1 MKTMSVKVFTR
12 IVCLIMAVAM
22 AVSLVGC
29 GVDITSV
36 GLPTDIVLEK
46 GETQQ
51 LNIEYGTDD
60 KAEQEK
66 IAEAASKLNLT
77 WTSSDETVATVDETG
92 LVTAVGAGE
101 ADVTVSVAD
110 ANISSTTHVKVVI
123 TPTGVE
129 APDSI
134 ELVTNGENSKAL
146 GAKMTPEDATEVKL
160 AYESSDENVATV
172 DENGVVTAVAD
183 GECVI
188 TTYVTADIPA
198 TAENAEAKPVVDEVA
213 SSEAEV
219 ADSAAD
225 SEAPDNA
232 AASKPEDTT
241 DSSFGV
247 VPDGLSAETKVTVTT
262 KVEQIALSKTEGV
275 LTVGNSVTITATVTP
290 DNATNATVNWTSSDE
305 KVATVDSNGK
315 VTAVAVGN
323 ATIKATSESDGD
335 VSADYALTVNK
346 AAAKPAT
353 RYSGTTSSAGAATTP
368 SYTAPSAPSA
378 STPTYVP
385 EPAPAPAPAPAP
397 DPAPAP
403 AEPSQPSGGS
413 SPDYSGSS
421 GFDANLGSWSE
432 GSGIDWT
439 QGATR
444 S

>member
-1 MKTMSVKVFTR
+1 MKFSKIQSPGTFTR
-12 IVCLIMAVAM
+12 IACLIMAVAM

-77 WTSSDETVATVDETG
+77 WSSSDEEVATVDETG

-101 ADVTVSVAD
+101 ADITVSVAD
-110 ANISSTTHVKVVI
+110 ANISSTTHIKVVI
-123 TPTGVE
+123 LPTGVE
-129 APDSI
+129 APETLSL
-134 ELVTNGENSKAL
+134 ELNGEATKAL
-146 GAKMTPEDATEVKL
+146 GAKMTPEDATDVKL
-160 AYESSDENVATV
+160 AYLSSDESVATV
-172 DENGVVTAVAD
+172 DESGNVTAVGV
-183 GECVI
+183 GECTI
-188 TTYVTADIPA
+188 TTTIVADTTA
-198 TAENAEAKPVVDEVA
+198 TAEDAGV
-213 SSEAEV
+213 
-219 ADSAAD
+219 D
-225 SEAPDNA
+225 SEML
-232 AASKPEDTT
+232 
-241 DSSFGV
+241 V
-247 VPDGLSAETKVTVTT
+247 VPENAKAETKVTVGKAIESIT
-262 KVEQIALSKTEGV
+262 LDSNEGV
-275 LTVGNSVTITATVTP
+275 LTVGNTH
-290 DNATNATVNWTSSDE
+290 
-305 KVATVDSNGK
+305 
-315 VTAVAVGN
+315 
-323 ATIKATSESDGD
+323 TIKATVFPEDATDKAVTWKSSDESIATVDAEGNVTAKDTGNVTIMAVNSDGD

-353 RYSGTTSSAGAATTP
+353 KYSGTTSSAGAATTP

-385 EPAPAPAPAPAP
+385 APAPAPAPAP

-403 AEPSQPSGGS
+403 AEPSQPSGG
-413 SPDYSGSS
+413 DSGSS
-421 GFDANLGSWSE
+421 NDQLGGLNPNDYWVSPDQT
-432 GSGIDWT
+432 DWT

>member
-12 IVCLIMAVAM
+12 IACLIMAVAM

-46 GETQQ
+46 GETKQ

-77 WTSSDETVATVDETG
+77 WTSSDEEVATVDRTG

-101 ADVTVSVAD
+101 ADITVSVSD

-225 SEAPDNA
+225 SEVPDD
-232 AASKPEDTT
+232 AASSEPKDTT

-247 VPDGLSAETKVTVTT
+247 VPDSLSAETKVTVTT
-262 KVEQIALSKTEGV
+262 NVEQIVLNKTEGV
-275 LTVGNSVTITATVTP
+275 LTVGNSVTVTATVTP
-290 DNATNATVNWTSSDE
+290 DNATNTTVNWTSSDE

-315 VTAVAVGN
+315 VTAVAAGN
-323 ATIKATSESDGD
+323 ATITATSESDGD

-346 AAAKPAT
+346 AAVKQNKPAT
-353 RYSGTTSSAGAATTP
+353 NYGGTTSSAGAAT
-368 SYTAPSAPSA
+368 APSAP

-385 EPAPAPAPAPAP
+385 EPAPAPAPAPA
-397 DPAPAP
+397 
-403 AEPSQPSGGS
+403 EPSQPSGG
-413 SPDYSGSS
+413 DSGSS
-421 GFDANLGSWSE
+421 NDPLGGLNPNDYWVSPDQT
-432 GSGIDWT
+432 DWT

>member
-12 IVCLIMAVAM
+12 IACLIMAVAM

-77 WTSSDETVATVDETG
+77 WSSSDEEVATVDETG

-101 ADVTVSVAD
+101 ADITVSVAD
-110 ANISSTTHVKVVI
+110 ANISSTTHIKVVI
-123 TPTGVE
+123 LPTGVE
-129 APDSI
+129 APETLSL
-134 ELVTNGENSKAL
+134 ELNGEATKAL
-146 GAKMTPEDATEVKL
+146 GAKMTPEDATDVKL
-160 AYESSDENVATV
+160 AYLSSDESVATV
-172 DENGVVTAVAD
+172 DESGNVTAVGV
-183 GECVI
+183 GECTI
-188 TTYVTADIPA
+188 TTTIVADTTA
-198 TAENAEAKPVVDEVA
+198 TAEDAGV
-213 SSEAEV
+213 
-219 ADSAAD
+219 D
-225 SEAPDNA
+225 SEML
-232 AASKPEDTT
+232 
-241 DSSFGV
+241 V
-247 VPDGLSAETKVTVTT
+247 VPENAKAETKVTVGKAIESIT
-262 KVEQIALSKTEGV
+262 LDSNEGV
-275 LTVGNSVTITATVTP
+275 LTVGNTH
-290 DNATNATVNWTSSDE
+290 
-305 KVATVDSNGK
+305 
-315 VTAVAVGN
+315 
-323 ATIKATSESDGD
+323 TIKATVFPEDATDKAVTWKSSDESIATVDAEGNVTAKDTGNVTIMAVNSDGD
-335 VSADYALTVNK
+335 VSSTYELTVNK

-353 RYSGTTSSAGAATTP
+353 NYSGTTSSAGAATTP

-385 EPAPAPAPAPAP
+385 APAPAPAPAP

-403 AEPSQPSGGS
+403 APAEPSQPSGG
-413 SPDYSGSS
+413 DSGSS
-421 GFDANLGSWSE
+421 NDPLGGLNPNDYWVSPDQT
-432 GSGIDWT
+432 DWT

>member
-12 IVCLIMAVAM
+12 IACLIMAVAM

-77 WTSSDETVATVDETG
+77 WASSDEEVATVDETG

-110 ANISSTTHVKVVI
+110 ANISSTTHIKVVI
-123 TPTGVE
+123 LPTGVE
-129 APDSI
+129 APETLSL
-134 ELVTNGENSKAL
+134 ELNGEATKAL
-146 GAKMTPEDATEVKL
+146 GAKMTPEDATDVKL
-160 AYESSDENVATV
+160 AYLSSDESVATV
-172 DENGVVTAVAD
+172 DESGNVTAVGV
-183 GECVI
+183 GECTI
-188 TTYVTADIPA
+188 TTTIVADTTA
-198 TAENAEAKPVVDEVA
+198 TAEDAGV
-213 SSEAEV
+213 
-219 ADSAAD
+219 D
-225 SEAPDNA
+225 SEML
-232 AASKPEDTT
+232 
-241 DSSFGV
+241 V
-247 VPDGLSAETKVTVTT
+247 VPENAKAETKVTVGKAIESIT
-262 KVEQIALSKTEGV
+262 LDSNEGV
-275 LTVGNSVTITATVTP
+275 LTVGNTH
-290 DNATNATVNWTSSDE
+290 
-305 KVATVDSNGK
+305 
-315 VTAVAVGN
+315 
-323 ATIKATSESDGD
+323 TIKATVFPEDATDKAVTWKSSDESIATVDAEGNVTAKDTGNVTIMAVNSDGD
-335 VSADYALTVNK
+335 VSSTYELTVNK

-353 RYSGTTSSAGAATTP
+353 NYSGTTSSAGAATTP

-385 EPAPAPAPAPAP
+385 APAPAPAP

-403 AEPSQPSGGS
+403 APAEPSQPSGG
-413 SPDYSGSS
+413 DSGSS
-421 GFDANLGSWSE
+421 NDPLGGLNPNDYWVSPDQT
-432 GSGIDWT
+432 DWT